1 MIYLDTH
8 VVIWFYYGRLKKIS
22 NIATEVIKNND
33 LYIAEMVRL
42 ELQYLHEIGRIDSS
56 SSTIIETLRADL
68 DLKIA
73 NTSNDLIINQA
84 IKIDWTRDV
93 FDRLIV
99 AQAMVD
105 NATLIT
111 KIKPFVQITIRQ
123 FGRI

>member
-1 MIYLDTH
+1 VIYLDTH

-111 KIKPFVQITIRQ
+111 KDKTIRANYDKA
-123 FGRI
+123 IW

>member
-111 KIKPFVQITIRQ
+111 KDKTIRANYDKA
-123 FGRI
+123 IW

>member
-84 IKIDWTRDV
+84 IKIDVHQNFYRD
-93 FDRLIV
+93 LKK
-99 AQAMVD
+99 Q
-105 NATLIT
+105 
-111 KIKPFVQITIRQ
+111 IKH
-123 FGRI
+123 